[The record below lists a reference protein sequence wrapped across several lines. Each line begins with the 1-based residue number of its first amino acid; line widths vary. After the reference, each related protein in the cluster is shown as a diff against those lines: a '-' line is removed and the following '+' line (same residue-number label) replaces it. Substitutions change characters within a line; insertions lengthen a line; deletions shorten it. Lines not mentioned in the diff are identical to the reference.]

1 LTELLHNDVT
11 NIPSV
16 SIDGRSLRRERN
28 RQDIVDALL
37 GLIENGETEIS
48 AALIA
53 SKAGLSERSIFR
65 YFDDVDDLYRSVCD
79 LAFSK
84 ETEFALIDDVGVGS
98 LDTKIENF
106 VNQRVRIYT
115 MNEKIAPAARSF
127 AFKNPIIKNQLVFG
141 RKLLRAQIT
150 LHFAKELSAF
160 GKSQQQ
166 IATATIDALSTFET
180 YDMMRSDQKMS
191 VQTIKSIL
199 SEGIRKA
206 LQ

>member
-1 LTELLHNDVT
+1 MSS
-11 NIPSV
+11 IPASAV
-16 SIDGRSLRRERN
+16 DGRSLRRERN

-65 YFDDVDDLYRSVCD
+65 YFDDVNDLYRSVCD

-84 ETEFALIDDVGVGS
+84 EIEYALIDDAGVGS

-127 AFKNPIIKNQLVFG
+127 AFKNPIIKNQLVVG
-141 RKLLRAQIT
+141 RKLLRTQIIK
-150 LHFAKELSAF
+150 HFSEELSAF
-160 GKSQQQ
+160 DKQQQ
-166 IATATIDALSTFET
+166 QVAVAIIDSLTTFEY

-191 VQTIKSIL
+191 VQAIKSVL
-199 SEGIRKA
+199 TESIRKA

>member
-1 LTELLHNDVT
+1 MSS
-11 NIPSV
+11 IPASAV
-16 SIDGRSLRRERN
+16 DGRSLRRERN
-28 RQDIVDALL
+28 RQDIVNALL

-65 YFDDVDDLYRSVCD
+65 YFDDVNDLYRSVCD

-84 ETEFALIDDVGVGS
+84 EIEYALIDDAGVGS

-127 AFKNPIIKNQLVFG
+127 AFKNPIIKNQLVVG
-141 RKLLRAQIT
+141 RKLLRTQIIK
-150 LHFAKELSAF
+150 HFSEELSAF
-160 GKSQQQ
+160 DKQQQ
-166 IATATIDALSTFET
+166 QVAVAIIDSLTTFEY

-191 VQTIKSIL
+191 VQTIKSVL
-199 SEGIRKA
+199 TESIRKA

>member
-1 LTELLHNDVT
+1 MTS
-11 NIPSV
+11 IPSSAV
-16 SIDGRSLRRERN
+16 DGRSLRRERN

-65 YFDDVDDLYRSVCD
+65 YFDDVNDLYRSVCD

-84 ETEFALIDDVGVGS
+84 EIEYALIDDVGIGS

-127 AFKNPIIKNQLVFG
+127 AFKNPIIKNQLVVG
-141 RKLLRAQIT
+141 RKLLRTQIIK
-150 LHFAKELSAF
+150 HFAQELSVF
-160 GKSQQQ
+160 DKQQQ
-166 IATATIDALSTFET
+166 QVAVAIIDSLTTFEY

-191 VQTIKSIL
+191 VLAIKSVL
-199 SEGIRKA
+199 TESIRKA

>member
-1 LTELLHNDVT
+1 MTS
-11 NIPSV
+11 IPASAV
-16 SIDGRSLRRERN
+16 DGRSLRRERN

-65 YFDDVDDLYRSVCD
+65 YFDDVNDLYRSVCD

-84 ETEFALIDDVGVGS
+84 EIEYALIDDVGIGS

-127 AFKNPIIKNQLVFG
+127 AFKNPIIKNQLVVG
-141 RKLLRAQIT
+141 RKLLRTQIIK
-150 LHFAKELSAF
+150 HFAQELSVF
-160 GKSQQQ
+160 DKQQQ
-166 IATATIDALSTFET
+166 QVAVAIIDSLTTFEY

-191 VQTIKSIL
+191 VQTIKSVL
-199 SEGIRKA
+199 TESIRKA

>member
-1 LTELLHNDVT
+1 MESPLSSMT
-11 NIPSV
+11 NIQASAV
-16 SIDGRSLRRERN
+16 DGRSLRRERN

-65 YFDDVDDLYRSVCD
+65 YFDDVNDLYRSVCD

-84 ETEFALIDDVGVGS
+84 EIEFALIDNAGMGS

-115 MNEKIAPAARSF
+115 MNEKVAPAARSF

-150 LHFAKELSAF
+150 KHFAEELSAF
-160 GKSQQQ
+160 DKTEQQV
-166 IATATIDALSTFET
+166 AVATIDALTTFES

-199 SEGIRKA
+199 SAGIRKA

>member
-1 LTELLHNDVT
+1 MSS
-11 NIPSV
+11 IPASAV
-16 SIDGRSLRRERN
+16 DGRSLRRERN
-28 RQDIVDALL
+28 RQDIVNALL
-37 GLIENGETEIS
+37 DLIENGETEIS

-65 YFDDVDDLYRSVCD
+65 YFDDVNDLYRSVCD

-84 ETEFALIDDVGVGS
+84 EIEYALIDDAGVGS

-127 AFKNPIIKNQLVFG
+127 AFKNPIIKNQLVVG
-141 RKLLRAQIT
+141 RKLLRTQIIK
-150 LHFAKELSAF
+150 HFAEELSAF
-160 GKSQQQ
+160 DKQQQ
-166 IATATIDALSTFET
+166 QVAVSIIDSLTTFEY

-191 VQTIKSIL
+191 VQAIKSVL
-199 SEGIRKA
+199 TESIRKA

>member
-1 LTELLHNDVT
+1 M
-11 NIPSV
+11 S
-16 SIDGRSLRRERN
+16 SISASPVDGRSLRRERN

-37 GLIENGETEIS
+37 SLIENGETEIS

-65 YFDDVDDLYRSVCD
+65 YFDDVNDLYRSVCD
-79 LAFSK
+79 QAFSK
-84 ETEFALIDDVGVGS
+84 EIEYALIDDAGVGS
-98 LDTKIENF
+98 LDMKIENF

-127 AFKNPIIKNQLVFG
+127 AFKNPVIKNQLVVG
-141 RKLLRAQIT
+141 RKLLRTQIIK
-150 LHFAKELSAF
+150 HFAEELSVF
-160 GKSQQQ
+160 DKQQQ
-166 IATATIDALSTFET
+166 QVAVAIIDSLTTFEY

-191 VQTIKSIL
+191 VQAIKSVL
-199 SEGIRKA
+199 TESIRKA

>member
-1 LTELLHNDVT
+1 MTS
-11 NIPSV
+11 IPV
-16 SIDGRSLRRERN
+16 SAVDGRSLRRERN

-37 GLIENGETEIS
+37 SLIENGETEIS

-65 YFDDVDDLYRSVCD
+65 YFDDVNDLYRSVCD

-84 ETEFALIDDVGVGS
+84 EIEYALIDDAGIGS

-127 AFKNPIIKNQLVFG
+127 AFKNPIIKNQLVVG
-141 RKLLRAQIT
+141 RKLLRTQIMK
-150 LHFAKELSAF
+150 HFAEELSVF
-160 GKSQQQ
+160 DKQQQ
-166 IATATIDALSTFET
+166 QVAVAIIDSLTTFEH

-199 SEGIRKA
+199 TESIRKA

>member
-1 LTELLHNDVT
+1 MTS
-11 NIPSV
+11 IPV
-16 SIDGRSLRRERN
+16 SAVDGRSLRRERN

-65 YFDDVDDLYRSVCD
+65 YFDDVNDLYRSVCD

-84 ETEFALIDDVGVGS
+84 EIEYALIDDVSIGS

-127 AFKNPIIKNQLVFG
+127 AFKNPIIKNQLVVG
-141 RKLLRAQIT
+141 RKLLRTQIIK
-150 LHFAKELSAF
+150 HFAQELSVF
-160 GKSQQQ
+160 DKQQQ
-166 IATATIDALSTFET
+166 QVAVAIIDSLTTFEY

-191 VQTIKSIL
+191 VQAIKSVL
-199 SEGIRKA
+199 TESIRKA

>member
-1 LTELLHNDVT
+1 MTS
-11 NIPSV
+11 IPASAV
-16 SIDGRSLRRERN
+16 DGRSLRRERN

-65 YFDDVDDLYRSVCD
+65 YFDDVNDLYRSVCD

-84 ETEFALIDDVGVGS
+84 EIEYALIDDAGVGS

-127 AFKNPIIKNQLVFG
+127 AFKNPIIKNQLVVG
-141 RKLLRAQIT
+141 RKLLRTQIIK
-150 LHFAKELSAF
+150 HFAEELSVF
-160 GKSQQQ
+160 DKQQQ
-166 IATATIDALSTFET
+166 QAAVAIIDSLTTFEY

-191 VQTIKSIL
+191 VQAIKSVL
-199 SEGIRKA
+199 AESIRKA

>member
-1 LTELLHNDVT
+1 MTS
-11 NIPSV
+11 IPV
-16 SIDGRSLRRERN
+16 SAVDGRSLRRERN

-65 YFDDVDDLYRSVCD
+65 YFDDVNDLYRSVCD

-84 ETEFALIDDVGVGS
+84 EIEYALIDDAGVGS

-127 AFKNPIIKNQLVFG
+127 AFKNPIIKNQLVVG
-141 RKLLRAQIT
+141 RKLLRTQIMK
-150 LHFAKELSAF
+150 HFAEELSAF
-160 GKSQQQ
+160 DKQQQ
-166 IATATIDALSTFET
+166 QVAVAIIDSLTTFEY
-180 YDMMRSDQKMS
+180 YDMMRSDQRMS
-191 VQTIKSIL
+191 VQTIKSVL
-199 SEGIRKA
+199 TESIRKA

>member
-1 LTELLHNDVT
+1 VT

-37 GLIENGETEIS
+37 GLIEIGETEIS
-48 AALIA
+48 AAHIA

-84 ETEFALIDDVGVGS
+84 EIEFALIDDAGVGS

-115 MNEKIAPAARSF
+115 MNEKVAPAARSF
-127 AFKNPIIKNQLVFG
+127 AFKNPVIKNQLVFG
-141 RKLLRAQIT
+141 RKLLRTQIIK
-150 LHFAKELSAF
+150 HFAEELSAF
-160 GKSQQQ
+160 DKQQQ
-166 IATATIDALSTFET
+166 QAAVAIIDSLTTFES

-191 VQTIKSIL
+191 VHTIKSIL
-199 SEGIRKA
+199 TESIRKA

>member
-1 LTELLHNDVT
+1 MTS
-11 NIPSV
+11 IPV
-16 SIDGRSLRRERN
+16 SAVDGRSLRRERN

-37 GLIENGETEIS
+37 GLIENGETDIT

-65 YFDDVDDLYRSVCD
+65 YFDDVSDLHRSVCD
-79 LAFSK
+79 QAFSK
-84 ETEFALIDDVGVGS
+84 EIALALIDDAGTGS

-106 VNQRVRIYT
+106 INQRVRIYT

-127 AFKNPIIKNQLVFG
+127 AFKNPIIKNQIVRG
-141 RKLLRAQIT
+141 RKLLRIQIIK
-150 LHFAKELSAF
+150 HFEVELSALD
-160 GKSQQQ
+160 KQQQ
-166 IATATIDALSTFET
+166 QAAVAIIDSLTTFES

-191 VQTIKSIL
+191 VHTIKSIL
-199 SEGIRKA
+199 TESIRKA

>member
-1 LTELLHNDVT
+1 MTS
-11 NIPSV
+11 IPASAV
-16 SIDGRSLRRERN
+16 DGRSLRRERN

-65 YFDDVDDLYRSVCD
+65 YFDDVNDLYRSVCD

-84 ETEFALIDDVGVGS
+84 EIEYALIDDAGVGS

-127 AFKNPIIKNQLVFG
+127 AFKNPVIKNQLVVG
-141 RKLLRAQIT
+141 RKLLRTQIIK
-150 LHFAKELSAF
+150 HFAEELSVF
-160 GKSQQQ
+160 DKEQQQ
-166 IATATIDALSTFET
+166 VAVAIIDSLTTFEY

-191 VQTIKSIL
+191 VQAIKSVL
-199 SEGIRKA
+199 TESIRKA

>member
-1 LTELLHNDVT
+1 MTTV
-11 NIPSV
+11 PASAV
-16 SIDGRSLRRERN
+16 DGRSLRRERN

-65 YFDDVDDLYRSVCD
+65 YFDDVNDLYRSVCD

-84 ETEFALIDDVGVGS
+84 EIEYALIDDAGVGS

-127 AFKNPIIKNQLVFG
+127 AFKNPIIKNQLVVG
-141 RKLLRAQIT
+141 RKLLRTQIIK
-150 LHFAKELSAF
+150 HFAEELSVF
-160 GKSQQQ
+160 DKQQQ
-166 IATATIDALSTFET
+166 QVAVAIIDSLTTFEY

-191 VQTIKSIL
+191 VQTIKSVL
-199 SEGIRKA
+199 TESIRKA

>member
-1 LTELLHNDVT
+1 MTS
-11 NIPSV
+11 IPASAV
-16 SIDGRSLRRERN
+16 DGRSLRRERN

-65 YFDDVDDLYRSVCD
+65 YFDDVNDLYRSVCD

-84 ETEFALIDDVGVGS
+84 EIEYALIDDAGIGS

-127 AFKNPIIKNQLVFG
+127 AFKNPIIKNQLVVG
-141 RKLLRAQIT
+141 RKLLRTQIIK
-150 LHFAKELSAF
+150 HFAEELSAF
-160 GKSQQQ
+160 DKQQQ
-166 IATATIDALSTFET
+166 QAAVAIIDSLTTFES
-180 YDMMRSDQKMS
+180 YDMMRSDQRMS
-191 VQTIKSIL
+191 VQAIKSIL
-199 SEGIRKA
+199 TESIRKA

>member
-1 LTELLHNDVT
+1 MTSTPVT
-11 NIPSV
+11 AV
-16 SIDGRSLRRERN
+16 DGRSLRRERN
-28 RQDIVDALL
+28 RQDIVDALI

-65 YFDDVDDLYRSVCD
+65 YFDDVNDLYRSVCD

-84 ETEFALIDDVGVGS
+84 EIEYALIDDVGIGS

-127 AFKNPIIKNQLVFG
+127 AFKNPVIKNQLVLG
-141 RKLLRAQIT
+141 RKLLRTQIMK
-150 LHFAKELSAF
+150 HFAEELSVF
-160 GKSQQQ
+160 DKQQQ
-166 IATATIDALSTFET
+166 QVAVAIIDSLTTFEY

-191 VQTIKSIL
+191 VQAIKSVL
-199 SEGIRKA
+199 TESLRKA

>member
-1 LTELLHNDVT
+1 MTS
-11 NIPSV
+11 IPASAV
-16 SIDGRSLRRERN
+16 DGRVLRRERN

-65 YFDDVDDLYRSVCD
+65 YFDDVNDLYRSVCD

-84 ETEFALIDDVGVGS
+84 EIEYALIDDAGVGS

-127 AFKNPIIKNQLVFG
+127 AFKNPIIKNQLVVG
-141 RKLLRAQIT
+141 RKLLRTQIIK
-150 LHFAKELSAF
+150 HFAQELSMF
-160 GKSQQQ
+160 DKQQQ
-166 IATATIDALSTFET
+166 QVAVAIIDSLTTFEY

-191 VQTIKSIL
+191 VQTIKSVL
-199 SEGIRKA
+199 TESIRKA

>member
-1 LTELLHNDVT
+1 MT
-11 NIPSV
+11 NIPASAV
-16 SIDGRSLRRERN
+16 DGRSLRRERN

-37 GLIENGETEIS
+37 SLIENGETEIS

-65 YFDDVDDLYRSVCD
+65 YFDDVNDLYRSVCD

-84 ETEFALIDDVGVGS
+84 EIEYALIDDAGVGS

-141 RKLLRAQIT
+141 RKLLRTQIIK
-150 LHFAKELSAF
+150 HFAEELSVF
-160 GKSQQQ
+160 DKQQQ
-166 IATATIDALSTFET
+166 QVAVAIIDSLTTFEY

-191 VQTIKSIL
+191 VLAIKSVL
-199 SEGIRKA
+199 TESIRKA

>member
-1 LTELLHNDVT
+1 MTSTPVT
-11 NIPSV
+11 AV
-16 SIDGRSLRRERN
+16 DGRSLRRERN
-28 RQDIVDALL
+28 RQDIVDALI

-65 YFDDVDDLYRSVCD
+65 YFDDVNDLYRSVCD

-84 ETEFALIDDVGVGS
+84 EIEYALIDDVGIGS
-98 LDTKIENF
+98 LDSKIENF

-127 AFKNPIIKNQLVFG
+127 AFKNPVIKNQLVLG
-141 RKLLRAQIT
+141 RKLLRTQIMK
-150 LHFAKELSAF
+150 HFAEELSVF
-160 GKSQQQ
+160 DKQQQ
-166 IATATIDALSTFET
+166 QVAVAIIDSLTTFEY

-191 VQTIKSIL
+191 VQAIKSVL
-199 SEGIRKA
+199 TESLRKA

>member
-1 LTELLHNDVT
+1 MTS
-11 NIPSV
+11 IPV
-16 SIDGRSLRRERN
+16 SAVDGRSLRRERN

-65 YFDDVDDLYRSVCD
+65 YFDDVNDLYRSVCD

-84 ETEFALIDDVGVGS
+84 EIEYALIDDAGVGS

-127 AFKNPIIKNQLVFG
+127 AFKNPIIKNQLVVG
-141 RKLLRAQIT
+141 RKLLRTQIIK
-150 LHFAKELSAF
+150 HFAEELSVF
-160 GKSQQQ
+160 DKQQQ
-166 IATATIDALSTFET
+166 QVAVAIIDSLTTFEH

-199 SEGIRKA
+199 TESIRKA

>member
-1 LTELLHNDVT
+1 MT

-48 AALIA
+48 AAHIA

-84 ETEFALIDDVGVGS
+84 EIEFALIDDAGVGS

-150 LHFAKELSAF
+150 KHFAEELSAF
-160 GKSQQQ
+160 DKSEQQV
-166 IATATIDALSTFET
+166 AVATIDALTTFES

-191 VQTIKSIL
+191 VHTIKSIL

>member
-1 LTELLHNDVT
+1 VT

-65 YFDDVDDLYRSVCD
+65 YFDDVNDLYRSVCD

-84 ETEFALIDDVGVGS
+84 EIEYALIDDAGIGS

-127 AFKNPIIKNQLVFG
+127 AFKNPVIKNQLVFG

-150 LHFAKELSAF
+150 KHFAVELSAF
-160 GKSQQQ
+160 DKSQQQ
-166 IATATIDALSTFET
+166 VAVATIDALTTFES

-191 VQTIKSIL
+191 VHTVKSIL

>member
-1 LTELLHNDVT
+1 MTS
-11 NIPSV
+11 IPAPAV
-16 SIDGRSLRRERN
+16 DGRSLRRERN

-65 YFDDVDDLYRSVCD
+65 YFDDVNDLYRSVCD

-84 ETEFALIDDVGVGS
+84 EIEYALIDDAGVGS

-127 AFKNPIIKNQLVFG
+127 AFKNPVIKNQLVVG
-141 RKLLRAQIT
+141 RKLLRNQIIK
-150 LHFAKELSAF
+150 HFAEELSVF
-160 GKSQQQ
+160 DKVQQQ
-166 IATATIDALSTFET
+166 VAVAIIDSLTTFEY

-191 VQTIKSIL
+191 VQAIKSVL
-199 SEGIRKA
+199 TESIRKA

>member
-1 LTELLHNDVT
+1 MTS
-11 NIPSV
+11 IPASAV
-16 SIDGRSLRRERN
+16 DGRSLRRERN

-65 YFDDVDDLYRSVCD
+65 YFDDVNDLYRSVCD

-84 ETEFALIDDVGVGS
+84 EIEYALIDDAGVGS

-127 AFKNPIIKNQLVFG
+127 AFKNPIIKNQLVVG
-141 RKLLRAQIT
+141 RKLLRTQIIK
-150 LHFAKELSAF
+150 HFAEELSVF
-160 GKSQQQ
+160 DKQQQ
-166 IATATIDALSTFET
+166 QVAVAIIDSLTTFEY

-191 VQTIKSIL
+191 VQAIKSVL
-199 SEGIRKA
+199 TESIRKA

>member
-1 LTELLHNDVT
+1 MTS
-11 NIPSV
+11 IPASAV
-16 SIDGRSLRRERN
+16 DGRSLRRERN

-65 YFDDVDDLYRSVCD
+65 YFDDVNDLYRSVCD

-84 ETEFALIDDVGVGS
+84 EIEYALIDDAGVGS

-127 AFKNPIIKNQLVFG
+127 AFKNPIIKNQLVVG
-141 RKLLRAQIT
+141 RKLLRTQIIK
-150 LHFAKELSAF
+150 HFAEDLSVF
-160 GKSQQQ
+160 DKQQQ
-166 IATATIDALSTFET
+166 QVAVAIIDSLTTFEY

-191 VQTIKSIL
+191 VQAIKSVL
-199 SEGIRKA
+199 AESIRKA

>member
-1 LTELLHNDVT
+1 VT
-11 NIPSV
+11 NTPSV

-28 RQDIVDALL
+28 RQDIVNALL

-65 YFDDVDDLYRSVCD
+65 YFDDVEDLYRSVCD

-84 ETEFALIDDVGVGS
+84 EIEFALIDDAGFGS

-150 LHFAKELSAF
+150 KHFAEELSAF
-160 GKSQQQ
+160 DKSQQQ
-166 IATATIDALSTFET
+166 VAVATIDALTTFES

>member
-1 LTELLHNDVT
+1 MT
-11 NIPSV
+11 NIPASA
-16 SIDGRSLRRERN
+16 IDGRSLRRERN

-65 YFDDVDDLYRSVCD
+65 YFDDVNDLYRSVCD

-84 ETEFALIDDVGVGS
+84 EIEYALIDDAGIGS

-127 AFKNPIIKNQLVFG
+127 AFKNPIIKNQLVVG
-141 RKLLRAQIT
+141 RKLLRTQIMK
-150 LHFAKELSAF
+150 HFAEELSVMD
-160 GKSQQQ
+160 KQQQ
-166 IATATIDALSTFET
+166 QVAVAIIDSLTTFEY

-191 VQTIKSIL
+191 VQAIKSVL
-199 SEGIRKA
+199 TESIRKA

>member
-1 LTELLHNDVT
+1 MTSF
-11 NIPSV
+11 PV
-16 SIDGRSLRRERN
+16 SAVDGRSLRRERN

-65 YFDDVDDLYRSVCD
+65 YFDDVNDLYRSVCD

-84 ETEFALIDDVGVGS
+84 EIEYALIDDAGVGS

-115 MNEKIAPAARSF
+115 MNEMIAPAARSF
-127 AFKNPIIKNQLVFG
+127 AFKNPIIKNQLVVG
-141 RKLLRAQIT
+141 RKLLRTQIMK
-150 LHFAKELSAF
+150 HFAEELSVF
-160 GKSQQQ
+160 DKQQQ
-166 IATATIDALSTFET
+166 QVAVAIIDSLTTFEY
-180 YDMMRSDQKMS
+180 YDMMRSDQRMS
-191 VQTIKSIL
+191 VQAIKSVL
-199 SEGIRKA
+199 TESIRKA

>member
-1 LTELLHNDVT
+1 MTS
-11 NIPSV
+11 IPV
-16 SIDGRSLRRERN
+16 SAVDGRSLRRERN

-65 YFDDVDDLYRSVCD
+65 YFDDVNDLYRSVCD

-84 ETEFALIDDVGVGS
+84 EIEYALIDDAGVGS

-127 AFKNPIIKNQLVFG
+127 AFKNPIIKNQLVVG
-141 RKLLRAQIT
+141 RKLLRTQIIK
-150 LHFAKELSAF
+150 HFAEELSVF
-160 GKSQQQ
+160 DKQQQ
-166 IATATIDALSTFET
+166 QAAVAIIDSLTTFEY

-191 VQTIKSIL
+191 VQAIKSVL
-199 SEGIRKA
+199 TESIRKA

>member
-1 LTELLHNDVT
+1 MTS
-11 NIPSV
+11 IPASAV
-16 SIDGRSLRRERN
+16 DGRSLRRERN

-53 SKAGLSERSIFR
+53 SKAGLSERSVFR
-65 YFDDVDDLYRSVCD
+65 YFDDVNDLYRSVCD

-84 ETEFALIDDVGVGS
+84 EIEYALIDDAGVGS

-127 AFKNPIIKNQLVFG
+127 AFKNPIIKNQLVVG
-141 RKLLRAQIT
+141 RKLLRTQIIK
-150 LHFAKELSAF
+150 HFAEELSVF
-160 GKSQQQ
+160 DKQQQ
-166 IATATIDALSTFET
+166 QVAVAIIDSLTTFEY

-191 VQTIKSIL
+191 VQTIKSVL
-199 SEGIRKA
+199 TESIRKA

>member
-1 LTELLHNDVT
+1 MTS
-11 NIPSV
+11 IPASAV
-16 SIDGRSLRRERN
+16 DGRSLRRERN

-65 YFDDVDDLYRSVCD
+65 YFDDVNDLYRSVCD

-84 ETEFALIDDVGVGS
+84 EIEYALIDDAGVGS

-127 AFKNPIIKNQLVFG
+127 AFKNPIIKNQLVVG
-141 RKLLRAQIT
+141 RKLLRTQIIK
-150 LHFAKELSAF
+150 HFAEELSVF
-160 GKSQQQ
+160 DKQQQ
-166 IATATIDALSTFET
+166 QAAVAIIDSLTTFEY
-180 YDMMRSDQKMS
+180 YDIMRSDQKMS
-191 VQTIKSIL
+191 VQAIKSVL
-199 SEGIRKA
+199 AESIRKA

>member
-1 LTELLHNDVT
+1 MTS
-11 NIPSV
+11 IPSSAV
-16 SIDGRSLRRERN
+16 DGRSLRRERN

-65 YFDDVDDLYRSVCD
+65 YFDDVNDLYRSVCD

-84 ETEFALIDDVGVGS
+84 EIEYALIDDAGVGS

-127 AFKNPIIKNQLVFG
+127 AFKNPIIKNQLVVG
-141 RKLLRAQIT
+141 RKLLRTQIIK
-150 LHFAKELSAF
+150 HFAEELSVF
-160 GKSQQQ
+160 DKQQQ
-166 IATATIDALSTFET
+166 QVAVAIIDSLTTFEY

-191 VQTIKSIL
+191 VQTIKSVL
-199 SEGIRKA
+199 TESIRKA

>member
-1 LTELLHNDVT
+1 MTS
-11 NIPSV
+11 IPV
-16 SIDGRSLRRERN
+16 SAVDGRSLRRERN

-65 YFDDVDDLYRSVCD
+65 YFDDVNDLYRSVCD

-84 ETEFALIDDVGVGS
+84 EIEYALIDDAGVGS

-127 AFKNPIIKNQLVFG
+127 AFKNPIIKNQLVVG
-141 RKLLRAQIT
+141 RKLLRTQIIK
-150 LHFAKELSAF
+150 HFSEELLVF
-160 GKSQQQ
+160 DKQQQ
-166 IATATIDALSTFET
+166 QVAVAIIDSLTTFEY
-180 YDMMRSDQKMS
+180 YDMMRSDQRMS
-191 VQTIKSIL
+191 VQAIKSVL
-199 SEGIRKA
+199 TESIRKA
-206 LQ
+206 LH

>member
-1 LTELLHNDVT
+1 MT
-11 NIPSV
+11 NIPSI
-16 SIDGRSLRRERN
+16 SIDGRSLRRKRN

-84 ETEFALIDDVGVGS
+84 EIEFALIDDAGFGS

-127 AFKNPIIKNQLVFG
+127 AFKNPVIKNQLVFG

-150 LHFAKELSAF
+150 KHFAEDLSAF
-160 GKSQQQ
+160 DKSQQQ
-166 IATATIDALSTFET
+166 VAVATIDALTTFES